1 MCTGTLQV
9 NGADGNGTNAG
20 GGSGGTMA
28 ITTPELLGSGKIEAN
43 GGQGKGDGGGGAGG
57 RIAISITTKYVVV
70 AFCVCLN
77 LWQQCFVAFKQSFHP
92 ARIGF
97 LSNIRYKCECFI

>member
-9 NGADGNGTNAG
+9 NGADANGTNAG

-28 ITTPELLGSGKIEAN
+28 ITTPELVGSGKIEAN

-70 AFCVCLN
+70 VNWVVVMRNCNVLLLFLAVIPSSWNCV
-77 LWQQCFVAFKQSFHP
+77 F
-92 ARIGF
+92 
-97 LSNIRYKCECFI
+97 